1 MGVLTATI
9 AAMGQPVTVVEKPS
23 NATHAVRFE
32 INRSIT
38 GMGHLHY
45 SSLEDVVRDRPPDRL
60 ARRLFEHGGVDGV
73 HVNSNVITIDIAKGG
88 SAVGIKEILEDLF
101 TYYRPGVEVP
111 SFDVGDDA
119 EE

>member
-1 MGVLTATI
+1 
-9 AAMGQPVTVVEKPS
+9 MGQPVTVVEKPS
-23 NATHAVRFE
+23 HTPGVVRFE
-32 INRSIT
+32 LNRSIT

-45 SSLEDVVRDRPPDRL
+45 GSLDDVVRNRPPDVV

-73 HVNSNVITIDIAKGG
+73 HVNSNVITVDIAKGG
-88 SAVGIKEILEDLF
+88 SPAGIREILADLF

-111 SFDVGDDA
+111 SFDTGEGED